1 MTSNEMSSNSTIAN
15 YDLAIIGSGIAGLA
29 AARAATAKGLS
40 VKIFDKGRR
49 IGGRAAT
56 RRANGFTFTH
66 GAQFL
71 TARSDEFRNVC
82 EAAVADGA
90 LTNWQIG
97 SKAAFIGQPTM
108 RDFALFL
115 GQYLDISQSLK
126 VTRIEATDGNLNFYT
141 AGGVFASAKRA
152 ILTPPAPQTAA
163 LLSQIAPTLAN
174 IAKDVSYAPCWTAM
188 LGFDEAPPL
197 PMRSEPLQFDESP
210 IALANYEAR
219 RPGSDRTNFALT
231 IQASGEW
238 SAKHLEDAGEKIGR
252 TLLAEL
258 SSLLGV
264 KMPTPTY
271 AGCHL
276 WRYAKVTKPATPNAK
291 LTSEC
296 EMIAIAG
303 DWVIGPR
310 IEAAFLSGLR
320 AFEYLINAAE
330 LD

>member
-1 MTSNEMSSNSTIAN
+1 MSFNPPVVD

-71 TARSDEFRNVC
+71 TARADEFQDVC
-82 EAAVADGA
+82 AAAVVDGA

-97 SKAAFIGQPTM
+97 GKAAFIGQPTM
-108 RDFALFL
+108 RDFAVFL
-115 GQYLDISQSLK
+115 GRDLDISQS
-126 VTRIEATDGNLNFYT
+126 VEITSIGAADNHLNFHT
-141 AGGVFASAKRA
+141 AEGVVASANRA

-163 LLSQIAPTLAN
+163 LLHQIAPTLAT
-174 IAKDVSYAPCWTAM
+174 IADGASYAPCWTAM
-188 LGFDEAPPL
+188 FGFDEAPPL
-197 PMRSEPLQFDESP
+197 PMSSEPLQFDEGP
-210 IALANYEAR
+210 IALANYEAH
-219 RPGSDRTNFALT
+219 RPGSDRANFALT

-238 SAKHLEDAGEKIGR
+238 SAQHLEDASEQTGR

-264 KMPTPTY
+264 KMPTPIY
-271 AGCHL
+271 EGCHR
-276 WRYAKVTKPATPNAK
+276 WRYAKVIEPATPTSK

-296 EMIAIAG
+296 GRIAIAG

-310 IEAAFLSGLR
+310 IEAAFLSGLK
-320 AFEYLINAAE
+320 AFEQLSEAAE